1 LAEEHPK
8 ATVQALIFDSDILI
22 SYLKKSTAAAAF
34 VEDVPLAERALS
46 AVSYLEV
53 LFGCHD
59 TREYMLV
66 QEFIDEEFAEV
77 IPLTEDITLGA
88 IKLMQGFVLSR
99 RPGTNDVLIA
109 ATALVRNEPLA
120 TGNRKHFDFVPGLDL
135 RIFRP

>member
-1 LAEEHPK
+1 
-8 ATVQALIFDSDILI
+8 
-22 SYLKKSTAAAAF
+22 
-34 VEDVPLAERALS
+34 LAERALS

-59 TREYMLV
+59 TKECLLV
-66 QEFIDEEFAEV
+66 QELLEEEFAEV

-135 RIFRP
+135 RIFRPSISGRNVVHG